1 MKIIYMLSGPP
12 GSGKSYWVK
21 KDTKDK
27 IGTCIVSRDDIRFSF
42 LNDSD
47 NYFAREDEVFDKWID
62 TINKLINNIDITDIY
77 LDATHLNDASR
88 FKTLSQLELA
98 KVDEIIL
105 VIMDTPLETC
115 LKRNSTRVGRRFVP
129 EDVIKKMYKSFKPYT
144 ENELFTGTIRLKEE

>member
-12 GSGKSYWVK
+12 GSGKSFYAK
-21 KDTKDK
+21 QNTQGKR
-27 IGTCIVSRDDIRFSF
+27 GTCIVSRDNIRLLS
-42 LNDSD
+42 LEDD
-47 NYFAREDEVFDKWID
+47 DDYFAKEDKVFNKWISV
-62 TINKLINNIDITDIY
+62 INQLINDDVITEIY

-115 LKRNSTRVGRRFVP
+115 LKRNSVRMGRRFVP
-129 EDVIKKMYKSFKPYT
+129 ENVIKKMYKSFKPYT

>member
-12 GSGKSYWVK
+12 GSGKSYWAK

-47 NYFAREDEVFDKWID
+47 DYFAREDEVFDKWIN
-62 TINKLINNIDITDIY
+62 TINELINDIDTTEIY
-77 LDATHLNDASR
+77 LDATHLNDVSR
-88 FKTLSQLELA
+88 FKTLSQLELV
-98 KVDEIIL
+98 KVDKIIL

-115 LKRNSTRVGRRFVP
+115 LKRNSVRMGRRFVP
-129 EDVIKKMYKSFKPYT
+129 EDTIKRMYKSFKPYT
-144 ENELFTGTIRLKEE
+144 ENDLFTGTIRLREG

>member
-1 MKIIYMLSGPP
+1 MKRIFMMSGIP
-12 GSGKSYWVK
+12 GSGKSYWTK
-21 KDTKDK
+21 KDTKGK

-62 TINKLINNIDITDIY
+62 TINELINDIDTTDIY
-77 LDATHLNDASR
+77 LDATHLNDVSR

-115 LKRNSTRVGRRFVP
+115 LKRNSTRIGKRLVP
-129 EDVIKKMYKSFKPYT
+129 EDVIKRMYKSFKPYT
-144 ENELFTGTIRLKEE
+144 ENDLFTGIIRLKEE

>member
-1 MKIIYMLSGPP
+1 MKKIFMMSGIP
-12 GSGKSYWVK
+12 GSGKSYWAK
-21 KDTKDK
+21 KDTKGK
-27 IGTCIVSRDDIRFSF
+27 IRTCIVSRDDIRFSF
-42 LNDSD
+42 LNNSD

-62 TINKLINNIDITDIY
+62 TINELINDIDTTDIY
-77 LDATHLNDASR
+77 LDATHLNDVSR

-129 EDVIKKMYKSFKPYT
+129 EDVIKRMYKSFKPYT
-144 ENELFTGTIRLKEE
+144 ENELFTGTIHLKEG

>member
-1 MKIIYMLSGPP
+1 MKIIYMLSGLP
-12 GSGKSYWVK
+12 GSGKSYWAK
-21 KDTKDK
+21 QDTKGK

-47 NYFAREDEVFDKWID
+47 DYFAREDEVFDKWIN
-62 TINKLINNIDITDIY
+62 TINELINDVDTTDIY
-77 LDATHLNDASR
+77 LDATHLNDVSR

-115 LKRNSTRVGRRFVP
+115 LKRNSVRMGRKFVP
-129 EDVIKKMYKSFKPYT
+129 EDVIKRMYKSFKPYT

>member
-1 MKIIYMLSGPP
+1 MKKIFMMSGIP
-12 GSGKSYWVK
+12 GSGKSYWAK
-21 KDTKDK
+21 KDTKGK

-42 LNDSD
+42 LNNSD

-62 TINKLINNIDITDIY
+62 TINELINDIDTTDIY
-77 LDATHLNDASR
+77 LDATHLNDVSR

-115 LKRNSTRVGRRFVP
+115 LKRNSIRIGRRFVP
-129 EDVIKKMYKSFKPYT
+129 EDVIKNMYKSFKPYT
-144 ENELFTGTIRLKEE
+144 ENELFTSIILLKEG